1 MNLKRF
7 LTFKAIVEEGS
18 FLKASQKLYCT
29 QSTVTFQIKQLEQ
42 DLSLQLF
49 EKK

>member
-7 LTFKAIVEEGS
+7 ITFKTIVEEGS

-29 QSTVTFQIKQLEQ
+29 QSTVAFKIK
-42 DLSLQLF
+42 
-49 EKK
+49 